1 MENAADMMTG
11 YLGLGG
17 MPAAQW
23 VSLAMMVVGLTALM
37 WTLRRQLKRRA
48 AARHAADET
57 PSERLEAIRR
67 EAQLRQASDSG
78 MAQSLELAQRLAAQ
92 LDGKAAR
99 LERLIAD
106 ADDRLRRLE
115 RALAAAEQAPAP
127 MNGQSA
133 AAAAGDDPM
142 LRKVYALADEG
153 LPPVEIAR
161 RLGQHTGKV
170 ELILA
175 LRQR

>member
-1 MENAADMMTG
+1 
-11 YLGLGG
+11 

-23 VSLAMMVVGLTALM
+23 LSLAMMVVGLTALM

-48 AARHAADET
+48 AARHAGEAS
-57 PSERLEAIRR
+57 PAERLEAIRR
-67 EAQLRQASDSG
+67 EVQQRQAVDGES
-78 MAQSLELAQRLAAQ
+78 AQSLEFAQRLAAQ

-115 RALAAAEQAPAP
+115 RATAAAERAAPKT
-127 MNGQSA
+127 NGHV

-142 LRKVYALADEG
+142 LRKVYTLADEG